1 MSLEQSIQNLADA
14 INNLAKTQ
22 QYELSQAIV
31 TGFNQVEPPK
41 STKAEKPAAV
51 AEKKAEPRPE
61 TTKAE
66 EKKPEAP
73 KAVEGEVIAAGEKTE
88 AEIREEAFN
97 IPNGYCVKPFL
108 ELGKNGNRAAQES
121 LCQQFGVKKI
131 SAVAL
136 DQIPALKAAIEA
148 KLAEVKGGE

>member
-1 MSLEQSIQNLADA
+1 MSLEQSIQSLADA
-14 INNLAKTQ
+14 INNLAK
-22 QYELSQAIV
+22 SAQAG
-31 TGFNQVEPPK
+31 TAGFAAAAVAAEAVKP
-41 STKAEKPAAV
+41 TAKAENPAAV
-51 AEKKAEPRPE
+51 VEEKSAPKPE
-61 TTKAE
+61 NPKAE
-66 EKKPEAP
+66 EKQPEAP

-108 ELGKNGNRAAQES
+108 ELGKNGNRAAQEA

-131 SAVAL
+131 SAVAV

-148 KLAEVKGGE
+148 KLAEVKGE